1 MFIGA
6 HTSASGGLHKAVERA
21 LGDRC
26 EAVQV
31 FVKNNNRWAQRPW
44 TEDEVQRFIDH
55 YQASGL
61 RGLVAHASYLINLCS
76 NKPETLEKSK
86 DALEDE
92 LERCASLQIPYLVMH
107 PGSHLKQGESW
118 GLEQIAKSLKEV
130 YEREVNNAW
139 KDVTLLF
146 ENTAGQGT
154 NLGYTLDH
162 LQSLFELVHEP
173 DRFGVC
179 FDTCHAHAAGY
190 DLTNRQGYESFWQ
203 AFDAQVGLERLE
215 VFHMNDSKKA
225 LGTRVD
231 RHENIGL
238 GEIGQ
243 DTFEWL
249 VNDERFSG
257 IPAILETAPDEK
269 GSFAGDVKILQGLR
283 QDGPL

>member
-1 MFIGA
+1 MIIGA
-6 HTSASGGLHKAVERA
+6 HTSASGGLYKAVARA
-21 LGDRC
+21 IDDQC
-26 EAVQV
+26 ESLQV

-44 TEDEVQRFIDH
+44 TDEEIARFIES
-55 YQASGL
+55 YEASGL
-61 RGLVAHASYLINLCS
+61 RGLVAHTSYLINLCS
-76 NKPETLEKSK
+76 NKEENLKKSK

-92 LERCASLQIPYLVMH
+92 LNRCAQLRVPYLVMH
-107 PGSHLKQGESW
+107 PGSHLKQGEQW
-118 GLEQIAKSLKEV
+118 GLETIATSLREV
-130 YEREVNNAW
+130 YEREQNGAW

-154 NLGYTLDH
+154 NLGYTLAH
-162 LQSLFELVHEP
+162 LQGLFELVHDP

-190 DLTNRQGYESFWQ
+190 DLTTTSSYEDFWKEFE
-203 AFDAQVGLERLE
+203 ATVGISRIKS
-215 VFHMNDSKKA
+215 FHMNDSKKS

-249 VNDERFSG
+249 VNDVRFAH
-257 IPAILETAPDEK
+257 IPGILETAPDDK
-269 GSFAGDVKILQGLR
+269 GSFAGDVKVLKGLR
-283 QDGPL
+283 A